1 MIKIYKNKL
10 LTQISTVA
18 VPQTNAPDLGKVYIS
33 FSTHQKI
40 QKEITT
46 IFVDADDRIHAN
58 HVDFKF

>member
-10 LTQISTVA
+10 LTQISTV
-18 VPQTNAPDLGKVYIS
+18 VIPQINAPDLVQVYIC

-40 QKEITT
+40 QKEIKT
-46 IFVDADDRIHAN
+46 ILVDADDRIHAN